1 MELKGFAQSLGSHTR
16 PFHLSGEQKMI
27 KKHQLSPRQQKAIQ
41 TLLTGHTKSQT
52 AAAVGVA
59 PRTLSRWLA
68 DPTFHAALTTAA
80 DEALANAAH
89 RLAGVLDDA
98 VAVLTEVMTNTDA
111 RDPDRLRAASLV
123 IHRGLDLIQQKQ
135 LIERI
140 ATLEAKTNVSQ
151 EP

>member
-68 DPTFHAALTTAA
+68 DPTFHAALT
-80 DEALANAAH
+80 
-89 RLAGVLDDA
+89 
-98 VAVLTEVMTNTDA
+98 EVMTNTDA